1 MGKQI
6 YLYFSLWI
14 TLALAGLILNIF
26 NIDWQK
32 TSIPQGIILI
42 IVLGILQGSV
52 YEFPVQTIA
61 TLIVG
66 GKKRENPT
74 AEADNFTLVLNY
86 NLLAVAVED
95 IEECFQTMFQA
106 FMGNLCFNVSAVLVS
121 ATSEENLKIHE
132 LNCRDKYRKLIYDE
146 LFKEGVCFANGYY
159 DDINQDRFKNV
170 WMYYQMCPKDIFIS
184 QHLDSI
190 CDRFAREFMVIHR
203 TSKVLRKCGQYQD
216 LMLLSEGE
224 SFAYTYTDTKYYGK
238 MARPY
243 NQPTFYYSADVQNIF
258 NRRFDY
264 TLVLD
269 ADTGVP
275 DGTVEKLLRIAA
287 ANPEK
292 GIIQPSIKLSRD
304 ENDTIYMRLEAMRQM
319 IYEPMTNAVTA
330 LLGQCGFFGK
340 GLIKNRIYIENIIGD
355 RDNLIE
361 RVPIDVL
368 SHDTFEAALLKPYY
382 AGSVFLLEAP
392 SFNYVTWNIRERRW
406 NRANC

>member
-1 MGKQI
+1 MNIGSF
-6 YLYFSLWI
+6 LYFMLWI
-14 TLALAGLILNIF
+14 VFALCSVALNIF
-26 NIDWQK
+26 NIDWHK
-32 TSIPQGIILI
+32 TSIPQGIILV

-66 GKKRENPT
+66 GNRRKNPT
-74 AEADNFTLVLNY
+74 AEGDNLTLILNY
-86 NLLAVAVED
+86 NLLAVTVDD

-121 ATSEENLKIHE
+121 ATSKEDLISCE
-132 LNCRDKYRKLIYDE
+132 LECRDKYRKLIYDE

-170 WMYYQMCPKDIFIS
+170 WMYFQYCPGDIFIH

-224 SFAYTYTDTKYYGK
+224 SFAYTYTDIEYYGK

-243 NQPTFYYSADVQNIF
+243 NQPTFYYSSDVQNIF

-275 DGTVEKLLRIAA
+275 DGTVEKLLGIAA

-304 ENDTIYMRLEAMRQM
+304 EIKCIKECPTESYTS
-319 IYEPMTNAVTA
+319 PTP
-330 LLGQCGFFGK
+330 
-340 GLIKNRIYIENIIGD
+340 GLFR
-355 RDNLIE
+355 RDDCVMCFQLQIPISGTVS
-361 RVPIDVL
+361 RV
-368 SHDTFEAALLKPYY
+368 
-382 AGSVFLLEAP
+382 
-392 SFNYVTWNIRERRW
+392 
-406 NRANC
+406 

>member
-1 MGKQI
+1 MNIGSF
-6 YLYFSLWI
+6 LYFMLWI
-14 TLALAGLILNIF
+14 VFALCSVALNIF
-26 NIDWQK
+26 NIDWHK
-32 TSIPQGIILI
+32 TSIPQGIILV

-66 GKKRENPT
+66 GNRRKNPT
-74 AEADNFTLVLNY
+74 AEGDNLTLILNY
-86 NLLAVAVED
+86 NLLAVTVDD

-121 ATSEENLKIHE
+121 ATSKEDLISCE
-132 LNCRDKYRKLIYDE
+132 LECRDKYRKLIYDE

-170 WMYYQMCPKDIFIS
+170 WMYFQYCPGDIFIH

-224 SFAYTYTDTKYYGK
+224 SFAYTYTDIEYYGK

-243 NQPTFYYSADVQNIF
+243 NQPTFYYSSDVQNIF

-275 DGTVEKLLRIAA
+275 DGTVEKLLGIAA

-304 ENDTIYMRLEAMRQM
+304 LIRSTEQPACEINMQVAEYSTDMRVLHMVRGEIQRDTRM
-319 IYEPMTNAVTA
+319 
-330 LLGQCGFFGK
+330 
-340 GLIKNRIYIENIIGD
+340 
-355 RDNLIE
+355 
-361 RVPIDVL
+361 
-368 SHDTFEAALLKPYY
+368 
-382 AGSVFLLEAP
+382 
-392 SFNYVTWNIRERRW
+392 
-406 NRANC
+406 